1 MLHAAATKTE
11 QSDQVSLSTWCV
23 ADFFCPRAP
32 GWVQEVHV
40 VVGHLL
46 VDIKIKVLY

>member
-1 MLHAAATKTE
+1 MVL
-11 QSDQVSLSTWCV
+11 V
-23 ADFFCPRAP
+23 ADFFVVPLRSYLIRSGP